1 MPPAVLAGA
10 AIVGGVKAVVDANK
24 AAKERDRKGGPPPGT
39 TRTFQDPTL
48 TDTGYDPNKLEYGG
62 RAGQADADA
71 GWWRERQR
79 ENSFKADNL
88 YNQANDDRNLSL
100 QARGGQ
106 VQAANLM
113 LDRAQGKNL
122 VSDRMAG
129 TARRDLTSRMRSG
142 AASAMGPAALANAQS
157 DALAAEAQGLGQ
169 INDAATT
176 QAIQEKT
183 AAEQAAFGAQ
193 TGIREGD
200 LGSRNAGLQ
209 SGLGFGNLG
218 AQYGQLE
225 NQVRAN
231 QNQVNLGGQQLL
243 ERSKSGS
250 DALNVDVYNKAKQRD
265 TEGLKMG
272 LGVVTSLAQIGA
284 GAAGNPSDPLAKSGI
299 QTLGDDYAATDQPG
313 DVNPDL
319 APGASTPAQKRSATG
334 QQKPLDLSWTTMSP
348 VDATPRPDLSLPGGL
363 RQDVAN
369 IPITSDP
376 KAKQE
381 AFELGRATQAVETS
395 RATVDAEKI
404 PAAAQYGMGL
414 LMPSMLIPAALS
426 AGKLGADEGK
436 RRKEEQTLAIEQ
448 RKEGRHEPE
457 VTRARGL
464 EISTKPP
471 EMQSRDIG
479 LSSDDMFVRP
489 GAFGVPQTAAGRA
502 YVDGRYPTLAS
513 LQDEPRAS
521 DPRAKKLGGVHDN
534 EVSETLDATPAVTY
548 RYRDSYFEPDAE
560 RPGERQAG
568 FLTTDLEK
576 TDLGRAVVERRPDG
590 YDGYNPHRMIGLQHA
605 EIRNLHERLRELEA
619 RDATSKAARRR
630 GR

>member
-1 MPPAVLAGA
+1 MPPAILAVGA
-10 AIVGGVKAVVDANK
+10 IGAGIAAHK
-24 AAKERDRKGGPPPGT
+24 AATARDRKGGPPPGT

-62 RAGQADADA
+62 RSGQADADA

-231 QNQVNLGGQQLL
+231 QNQVNLGGQQMLNQ
-243 ERSKSGS
+243 SKMHS
-250 DALNVDVYNKAKQRD
+250 DTLNVDTYNKGKQRD

-272 LGVVTSLAQIGA
+272 LGAVTSLAQV
-284 GAAGNPSDPLAKSGI
+284 GAAASDPLAKSGI
-299 QTLGDDYAATDQPG
+299 ETLGATQSGIAGPEGVTGETAQGGADLPS
-313 DVNPDL
+313 NPYGSDPKKSQK
-319 APGASTPAQKRSATG
+319 APG
-334 QQKPLDLSWTTMSP
+334 QQKPLDMSWTSMSP
-348 VDATPRPDLSLPGGL
+348 VDATPRPDLSMPRALP
-363 RQDVAN
+363 QDATN

-381 AFELGRATQAVETS
+381 AFLMGVQYSDRISGGDTKVKPPSFMKGSDLDSTKVSLEDPKPVPPTSMTQDYVPQRFDQTRTWQARFDEPVPTVPATPPAPAQPS
-395 RATVDAEKI
+395 TVDRFLN
-404 PAAAQYGMGL
+404 AAAG
-414 LMPSMLIPAALS
+414 
-426 AGKLGADEGK
+426 
-436 RRKEEQTLAIEQ
+436 
-448 RKEGRHEPE
+448 
-457 VTRARGL
+457 
-464 EISTKPP
+464 
-471 EMQSRDIG
+471 IG
-479 LSSDDMFVRP
+479 NRIIRP
-489 GAFGVPQTAAGRA
+489 
-502 YVDGRYPTLAS
+502 
-513 LQDEPRAS
+513 S
-521 DPRAKKLGGVHDN
+521 DPRAKDLGGVHAN
-534 EVSETLDATPAVTY
+534 EVADTLDKTPAV
-548 RYRDSYFEPDAE
+548 SYKYKDESFEPEAQ

-568 FLTTDLEK
+568 FLTSDLKK
-576 TDLGRAVVERRPDG
+576 TPLGAAVVEERPDG
-590 YDGYNPHRMIGLQHA
+590 LEGYNEHRLNGLQHA
-605 EIRNLHERLRELEA
+605 EIRNLHERLRDIEA
-619 RDATSKAARRR
+619 MADRLGLIGGRR
-630 GR
+630 G